1 MTISLENAWKVVGG
15 GCGAEVPERF
25 TVAVEVETCPLCERD
40 RYHFLKQHEILRVA
54 GVLELVDGVLG
65 ELDLHTLAHIENAK
79 AVRQCID
86 RDIANTAFLGKARL
100 LLQTLREALRKA
112 QCPS

>member
-1 MTISLENAWKVVGG
+1 MTISLKDASKVVWGHCREG
-15 GCGAEVPERF
+15 VPARF
-25 TVAVEVETCPLCERD
+25 TVAVEVEACHICEPA
-40 RYHFLKQHEILRVA
+40 RYNFLKQHEILRVA
-54 GVLELVDGVLG
+54 GVLGLVEGVLG

-86 RDIANTAFLGKARL
+86 RDIANAAYLDKIRL
-100 LLQTLREALRKA
+100 LLQTLREELRKA